1 MPNVLLSAY
10 SGEGSTDR
18 RFLGPIIR
26 HTLEELVL
34 EGTGQIEVLAPF
46 WLQVAKQKDEIIAA
60 AHRAQSEGY
69 QILCIHTDADRRG
82 VEGAYTQSLLPA
94 LTILRADPSVTLR
107 IVPLIPE
114 RTTEAWML
122 ADFPTLC
129 GQLEIDLSQNDLN
142 IAGDPEGFAN
152 PKEKLRTAVRIANEG
167 KGAHLQT
174 SVEDLYEALG
184 KDVDLLSLGR
194 LPSYQRFRRDLR
206 KALVEVGYVR

>member
-10 SGEGSTDR
+10 SGEGPTDK

-26 HTLEELVL
+26 KTLDELVL
-34 EGTGQIEVLAPF
+34 DATGQIEVLVPF
-46 WLQVAKQKDEIIAA
+46 WLQVAKQKDKIIAA

-69 QILCIHTDADRRG
+69 QILCLHADADRRG
-82 VEGAYTQSLLPA
+82 WEGAYAQSLLPA
-94 LTILRADPSVTLR
+94 LEKLKEDSTITLQ

-122 ADFPTLC
+122 ADLPVLC
-129 GQLEIDLSQNDLN
+129 NQLQTDLSPDDLGLV
-142 IAGDPEGFAN
+142 GDPEGYAD
-152 PKEKLRTAVRIANEG
+152 PKEKFRAAVRAANDG
-167 KGAHLQT
+167 KGAHLQNR
-174 SVEDLYEALG
+174 VEDLYATLG
-184 KDVDLLSLGR
+184 EKIELLSLGR